1 MEPNKLNE
9 RRLHMMGTVIDLY
22 LDHENA
28 KSILDEI
35 SKQLTVYEK
44 RFSANDPQSEL
55 MKININA
62 GIKSVV
68 VDSDLYKLIE
78 MGKHHSV
85 IEDSYLNIAI
95 GPLVQSWRIGFKDS
109 KIPSDKTIQN
119 LLSITNPLKIH
130 LNKSELSV
138 YLEEKGMLLDLG
150 ALAKGFIA
158 DLIIKYLESINVKSA
173 MINLGGNV
181 KILGESNKHSDGY
194 WRVGI
199 QDPKQLTNENLVVL
213 KIKNQSVVT
222 SGIYERYIKNDGK
235 IYHHILDP
243 KTGYPVESDVASLSI
258 ISDSSLDGEI
268 WTTRLFG
275 KNSKEILEIV
285 SDLENIECL
294 IITKNEDIIASKSL
308 DIKKS

>member
-1 MEPNKLNE
+1 MKTEILNK
-9 RRLHMMGTVIDLY
+9 RQVHMMGTVIDL
-22 LDHENA
+22 LVDHENA
-28 KSILDEI
+28 QEILDEI
-35 SKQLTVYEK
+35 THQLKAYEK
-44 RFSANDPQSEL
+44 RFSANDSQSEL
-55 MKININA
+55 MKINLNA
-62 GIKSVV
+62 GNKGIVV
-68 VDSDLYKLIE
+68 HSDLYKLIE
-78 MGKHHSV
+78 IGTYHSI

-95 GPLVQSWRIGFKDS
+95 GPLVQCWRIGFKDS
-109 KIPSDKTIQN
+109 QIPKDKTIQS
-119 LLSITNPLKIH
+119 LLNITNPSKIH
-130 LNKSELSV
+130 LNKLDHSV

-150 ALAKGFIA
+150 CLAKGFIA
-158 DLIIKYLESINVKSA
+158 DMIIEYLESIGVKSA

-235 IYHHILDP
+235 TYHHILDP
-243 KTGYPVESDVASLSI
+243 KTGYPVESDIASLSI

-275 KNSKEILEIV
+275 KRSQEILDIV
-285 SDLENIECL
+285 SKLPKIECL
-294 IITKNEDIIASKSL
+294 VITKNNEVITSKSL
-308 DIKKS
+308 NITM